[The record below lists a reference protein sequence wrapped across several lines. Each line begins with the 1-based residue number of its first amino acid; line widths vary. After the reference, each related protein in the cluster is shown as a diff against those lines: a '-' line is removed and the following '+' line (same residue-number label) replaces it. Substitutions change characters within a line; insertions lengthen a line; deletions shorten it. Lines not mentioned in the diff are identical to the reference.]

1 MIIPKPL
8 FTGARVALIAPSGPV
23 PEGRLE
29 PAVASVQ
36 ALGLEPVVFPSCTMR
51 HGYLAGY
58 DRERAADFNNAF
70 SDASIHGVICI
81 RGGYGAQRLM
91 DRIDWTAI
99 AKTPKVFCG
108 YSDVTI
114 LHLMLNPDGMP
125 LYTIA
130 KGVSHG
136 VLTGG
141 NLSLLAASLGTPY
154 EIETKDKI
162 LFIEDIG
169 ETPYRIDRML
179 LMLKQAGKLR
189 ACAGI
194 LLGAFTDCAA
204 PDPAESLT
212 LREVITE
219 LLLDEGKPILG
230 ALQCGHIMPTMSL
243 PLGVNVNL
251 DATNRTLRVLEY

>member
-114 LHLMLNPDGMP
+114 LHLMLNQRCGFVTYHTPMP
-125 LYTIA
+125 ATEWY
-130 KGVSHG
+130 
-136 VLTGG
+136 
-141 NLSLLAASLGTPY
+141 
-154 EIETKDKI
+154 
-162 LFIEDIG
+162 
-169 ETPYRIDRML
+169 
-179 LMLKQAGKLR
+179 AG
-189 ACAGI
+189 
-194 LLGAFTDCAA
+194 
-204 PDPAESLT
+204 
-212 LREVITE
+212 
-219 LLLDEGKPILG
+219 LDEYTERSLKNAIFGVPG
-230 ALQCGHIMPTMSL
+230 AEYPQSRRYAAVYDRQGREP
-243 PLGVNVNL
+243 
-251 DATNRTLRVLEY
+251 RRVDGRQPVVARRLFGNAL

>member
-114 LHLMLNPDGMP
+114 LHLMLNQRCGFVTYHTPMP
-125 LYTIA
+125 ATEWY
-130 KGVSHG
+130 
-136 VLTGG
+136 
-141 NLSLLAASLGTPY
+141 
-154 EIETKDKI
+154 
-162 LFIEDIG
+162 
-169 ETPYRIDRML
+169 
-179 LMLKQAGKLR
+179 AG
-189 ACAGI
+189 
-194 LLGAFTDCAA
+194 
-204 PDPAESLT
+204 
-212 LREVITE
+212 
-219 LLLDEGKPILG
+219 LDEYPE
-230 ALQCGHIMPTMSL
+230 
-243 PLGVNVNL
+243 
-251 DATNRTLRVLEY
+251 R

>member
-114 LHLMLNPDGMP
+114 LHLMLNQRCGFVTYHTPMPATEWYAGLDEYTERSLKNAIFGVQEPNILNPDGRQP
-125 LYTIA
+125 VAARRLF
-130 KGVSHG
+130 
-136 VLTGG
+136 G
-141 NLSLLAASLGTPY
+141 N
-154 EIETKDKI
+154 
-162 LFIEDIG
+162 
-169 ETPYRIDRML
+169 
-179 LMLKQAGKLR
+179 
-189 ACAGI
+189 
-194 LLGAFTDCAA
+194 
-204 PDPAESLT
+204 
-212 LREVITE
+212 
-219 LLLDEGKPILG
+219 
-230 ALQCGHIMPTMSL
+230 AL
-243 PLGVNVNL
+243 
-251 DATNRTLRVLEY
+251 

>member
-114 LHLMLNPDGMP
+114 LHLMLNQRCGFVTYHTPMPATEWYAGLDEYTERSLKNAIFGVQEPNILNPDGMP

-179 LMLKQAGKLR
+179 LML
-189 ACAGI
+189 
-194 LLGAFTDCAA
+194 
-204 PDPAESLT
+204 
-212 LREVITE
+212 
-219 LLLDEGKPILG
+219 
-230 ALQCGHIMPTMSL
+230 
-243 PLGVNVNL
+243 
-251 DATNRTLRVLEY
+251 